1 MRLNLNERVVNDVKP
16 KDRRIEYTDSSSH
29 SLPGFMLSVPKTGV
43 KSFQLLVRVDGR
55 QRRHRIGEAGEW
67 GITLEEARTIAHEI
81 IAAARR
87 GKSVAPECE
96 ENTGGPTV
104 SEVAEEYVTRYA
116 VPNKKSWKEDA
127 RIIRK
132 EIVPQIGNLP
142 IQSVTR
148 ADIRRMVD
156 KVFNRPAPHTA
167 VKVLQTMRYVFTWAT
182 EQDLCKSNPCE
193 GIRPPAKVEL
203 RDRVLDDGDIRKFWN
218 SCEDLNHPV
227 GYLLQFCL
235 LSGQRK
241 SACLEATWDEF
252 DMDAGIWEIGKERQ
266 KSKHSHRVPITEPM
280 RRVLDKL
287 KSLNPDSRFVLP
299 HPTKD
304 QPFGNPQMWVERI
317 RQASGITGRYTTH
330 DLRRSAC
337 TRMAELGTPEAVVA
351 KVADHAGSG
360 SVTQRHYIRASFET
374 TGQKREALES
384 YNRHIMV
391 VVSGLTAVNAGR

>member
-1 MRLNLNERVVNDVKP
+1 MRLNLNQRVVDEVKP
-16 KDRRIEYTDSSSH
+16 KDRRIEYTDGSSR
-29 SLPGFMLSVPKTGV
+29 SLPGFLLSVPKTGQ
-43 KSFQLLVRVDGR
+43 KSYQLLVRVDGR
-55 QRRHRIGEAGEW
+55 QRRHRLGEASEW
-67 GITLEEARTIAHEI
+67 GITLDEARTIAHEI
-81 IAAARR
+81 IFAAKK
-87 GKSVAPECE
+87 GQTVAPDRE
-96 ENTGGPTV
+96 EQNGGPTV
-104 SEVAEEYVTRYA
+104 SEVAEEYVERYA
-116 VPNKKSWKEDA
+116 RPNKKSWKEDQ

-148 ADIRRMVD
+148 ADIRRVID
-156 KVFNRPAPHTA
+156 VVANRPAIHVA
-167 VKVLQTMRYVFTWAT
+167 VKTLQTMRYIFTWAT
-182 EQDLCKSNPCE
+182 GQDLCTSNPCE
-193 GIRPPAKVEL
+193 GIRPPAKVQL
-203 RDRVLDDGDIRKFWN
+203 RDRVLDDAEIRMFWN
-218 SCEDLNHPV
+218 ACEEINHPV
-227 GYLLQFCL
+227 GHILQFCL

-304 QPFGNPQMWVERI
+304 RAFGNPQLYIERI
-317 RQASGITGRYTTH
+317 RQASGITERYTSH

-351 KVADHAGSG
+351 KLADHAGTG
-360 SVTQRHYIRASFET
+360 SVTARHYIRASFET
-374 TGQKREALES
+374 TGQKREALEI

-391 VVSGLTAVNAGR
+391 VVSGLSAVEQA